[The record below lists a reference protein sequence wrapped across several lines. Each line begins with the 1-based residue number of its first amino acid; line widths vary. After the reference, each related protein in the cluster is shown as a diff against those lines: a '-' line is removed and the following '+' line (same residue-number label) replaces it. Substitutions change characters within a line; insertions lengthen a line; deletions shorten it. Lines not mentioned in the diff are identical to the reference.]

1 MSAITHTPGR
11 RCDACEGFCL
21 HATEGRVEAGL
32 EVSLRLGQRVHH
44 RDYKGQ
50 RVTGVVRGLSIDGR
64 SVLANIALDAPI
76 VIPARGSTDGDI
88 SIWHQNVPAVELTP
102 FDDRDELLAGLLAAL
117 EEARTGLLWYQDR
130 NPGQTDGSDDEAMAR
145 IDAAIAKA
153 TGSPS

>member
-1 MSAITHTPGR
+1 MSAQHTPGR

-32 EVSLRLGQRVHH
+32 EVSLRLGQRVRHL
-44 RDYKGQ
+44 DYKGQ

-76 VIPARGSTDGDI
+76 VIPARGSADGDI

-102 FDDRDELLAGLLAAL
+102 FDDRDELLAEAL
-117 EEARTGLLWYQDR
+117 TALRHAQKIHADCGGGWADFGAVV
-130 NPGQTDGSDDEAMAR
+130 N
-145 IDAAIAKA
+145 AAIAKL